1 MTAVPVQLAN
11 GADHVPSLYRIATLY
26 PVISDPPSAG
36 AFHVTKTLVLEIE
49 VVGASGVMGT
59 SASTAPLPDRDAAE
73 LPIEFVAII
82 LAKTL
87 ALFGRL

>member
-1 MTAVPVQLAN
+1 MGIEQMTAVPVQLIS
-11 GADHVPSLYRIATLY
+11 GADHVPSLFRIATLY

-59 SASTAPLPDRDAAE
+59 SAITAPFPERDAAE
-73 LPIEFVAII
+73 IPLEFIAY
-82 LAKTL
+82 T
-87 ALFGRL
+87 

>member
-1 MTAVPVQLAN
+1 MGIEQLTVVPVQLIS

-26 PVISDPPSAG
+26 PVISDPPSTG

-59 SASTAPLPDRDAAE
+59 SASTAPLPDGDAAE
-73 LPIEFVAII
+73 FPLEFIAC
-82 LAKTL
+82 T
-87 ALFGRL
+87 